1 MNLVSLDRVFRQNVI
16 LHVFFCV
23 AVVEHVGCFWNN
35 VLEFLHS
42 TASAG
47 EREANKQL
55 IQVSSKNPRR
65 SEIDT
70 EPTSIRAFGN
80 TIPYNEKLLQQFK

>member
-1 MNLVSLDRVFRQNVI
+1 MS
-16 LHVFFCV
+16 FFTFFVVV
-23 AVVEHVGCFWNN
+23 AIVEHVGCFWNN
-35 VLEFLHS
+35 VFEFLHS

-80 TIPYNEKLLQQFK
+80 TIPYNEEKLLQQFK